1 MDTIIKNV
9 KLSELNITIAI
20 SFLNTQ
26 RLFNAMKI
34 NYQQNLDGKLKEQ
47 FLNT

>member
-9 KLSELNITIAI
+9 KLSELNIIIAI

-26 RLFNAMKI
+26 RLFNTMKI
-34 NYQQNLDGKLKEQ
+34 NYQQNLDGKLKER